1 MIVVDTNVLS
11 YLLIEGNRTEVCQN
25 VLRKD
30 PEWCVPFL
38 WRSEFRN
45 VLTKC
50 MQHAGMTLEGAK
62 SRMNEAEKL
71 LGGSEYFVSSDVILS
86 LTAIHPV
93 SAYDA
98 EFIALAS
105 KLDTKLVTTN
115 KPLQKKFPDITV
127 SPENFL

>member
-1 MIVVDTNVLS
+1 
-11 YLLIEGNRTEVCQN
+11 
-25 VLRKD
+25 
-30 PEWCVPFL
+30 
-38 WRSEFRN
+38 
-45 VLTKC
+45 
-50 MQHAGMTLEGAK
+50 MTLEGAK

-105 KLDTKLVTTN
+105 KLDTKLVTTD